1 MTIKYE
7 DIKEIFLQYDLFIGG
22 IIVVNLEKKIN
33 QNSRDYINYLAL
45 LKKEN
50 ITNTFFIIGMSKQD
64 LKKVFKIE

>member
-45 LKKEN
+45 LKKRKN
-50 ITNTFFIIGMSKQD
+50 Y
-64 LKKVFKIE
+64 

>member
-45 LKKEN
+45 LKKEKN
-50 ITNTFFIIGMSKQD
+50 TNTFFIIGMSKQD